1 MANKTR
7 TVNTRK
13 QGGLTLIGFIIVL
26 SIALFVAYIGMKIG
40 PIYMEYYSVV
50 SAMNDMSKEKGNAKK
65 APEVLRRNLK
75 ARLYV
80 SYSSNV
86 ENNHIKVTRSDG
98 VRLRVAYAVREPL
111 LGNLD
116 VIVTFDKSVTETK
129 VYRR

>member
-50 SAMNDMSKEKGNAKK
+50 SAMNDMSEEKGNAKRS
-65 APEVLRRNLK
+65 PFVLRRNLQ

-86 ENNHIKVTRSDG
+86 KDNHIKITRSNG
-98 VRLRVAYAVREPL
+98 VNLRVVYAVREPI

-116 VIVTFDKSVTETK
+116 VIVTFDKSV
-129 VYRR
+129 RLN

>member
-50 SAMNDMSKEKGNAKK
+50 SAMNDMSEEKGNAKRS
-65 APEVLRRNLK
+65 PFVLRRNLQ

-86 ENNHIKVTRSDG
+86 KDNHIKVTRSDG
-98 VRLRVAYAVREPL
+98 VNLRVVYAVREPI

-116 VIVTFDKSVTETK
+116 VIVTFDKSV
-129 VYRR
+129 RLN

>member
-1 MANKTR
+1 LANRTR
-7 TVNTRK
+7 IAKTRK

-26 SIALFVAYIGMKIG
+26 SIALFVAYVGMKIG

-50 SAMNDMSKEKGNAKK
+50 SAMNDMSEEKGNAKK
-65 APEVLRRNLK
+65 SPVVLRRKLQ

-86 ENNHIKVTRSDG
+86 KDNHIKVTRSDG
-98 VRLRVAYAVREPL
+98 VKLRVAYSVREPI

-116 VIVTFDKSVTETK
+116 VIISFDKSVPLLN
-129 VYRR
+129 

>member
-7 TVNTRK
+7 AVNTRK

-26 SIALFVAYIGMKIG
+26 SIALFVAYLGMKIG

-80 SYSSNV
+80 SYSSSI
-86 ENNHIKVTRSDG
+86 ENHHIKVTRSDG
-98 VRLRVAYAVREPL
+98 VRLRVAYSVREPII
-111 LGNLD
+111 GNLD
-116 VIVTFDKSVTETK
+116 VIVTFDKSV
-129 VYRR
+129 RLN